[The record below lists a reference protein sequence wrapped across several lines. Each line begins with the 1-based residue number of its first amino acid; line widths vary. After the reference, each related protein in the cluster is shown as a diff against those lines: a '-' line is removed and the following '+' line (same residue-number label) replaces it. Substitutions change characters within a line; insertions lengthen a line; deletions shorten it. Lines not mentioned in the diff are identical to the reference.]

1 MPADSTIVAGVAVQ
15 TTRESVI
22 TLDGLAELVDVLRRR
37 GYLVVGPKLRDGAIV
52 YDELE
57 SADELP
63 AGWTEIHDPGSY
75 RVERREDEA
84 RFGFTVGPHSW
95 KQFLLPPRVRLWR
108 ARQNGEV
115 TDVEEEPP
123 PEKPFALFGVRSC
136 DLSAISIQ
144 DRVLTGGRY
153 VDRDY
158 AARREGIF
166 VVVVDCAEPG
176 RLCFCT
182 SMGTGPA
189 AESGYDLALTE
200 LLDGEHRFLV
210 RVGSERGAE
219 VIRDVPHEA
228 ASGPDNETAGAL
240 VETARSRMGR
250 ELDTDGLKE
259 GILANLEHPRW
270 DEVADRCLSCGNCTL
285 VCPTCFC
292 VGVEDSAD
300 LTGEVV
306 ERARVWN
313 SCFSLDH
320 AYMHGGSVR
329 ESGRSRYRQWLT
341 HKLATWHDQ
350 FGTSGCVGCGRCIAW
365 CPVGIDITEEAAAIR
380 NGKEGAS
387 DEGS

>member
-1 MPADSTIVAGVAVQ
+1 MQ

-22 TLDGLAELVDVLRRR
+22 TLDGLGELVDVLRGR
-37 GYLVVGPKLRDGAIV
+37 GYRVVGPTLRDGAIV
-52 YDELE
+52 YDELD
-57 SADELP
+57 SAGKLP
-63 AGWTEIHDPGSY
+63 AGWTEVHEPGAY
-75 RVERREDEA
+75 RVERRGDEA

-108 ARQNGEV
+108 ARRNGEV
-115 TDVEEEPP
+115 AEIEEEPP
-123 PEKPFALFGVRSC
+123 PDQPYAFFGVRSC
-136 DLSAISIQ
+136 DLSAIAIQ

-158 AARREGIF
+158 AARREGTF

-219 VIRDVPHEA
+219 VLRDVTHSESDA
-228 ASGPDNETAGAL
+228 ADQAAAVAL
-240 VETARSRMGR
+240 VEQARTSMGR
-250 ELDTDGLKE
+250 MLDTDGLKE
-259 GILANLEHPRW
+259 DILQNLEHPRW

-292 VGVEDSAD
+292 VGVEDTAD
-300 LTGEVV
+300 LTGETI
-306 ERARVWN
+306 ERERVWN

-329 ESGRSRYRQWLT
+329 QSGRSRYRQWMT

-380 NGKEGAS
+380 GQKGAGN
-387 DEGS
+387 ENT

>member
-1 MPADSTIVAGVAVQ
+1 VNVQ
-15 TTRESVI
+15 TTRDFAI
-22 TLDGLAELVDVLRRR
+22 TLDGLRELVAALRNR
-37 GYLVVGPKLRDGAIV
+37 GYQVIGPSLRDGAIV
-52 YDELE
+52 YDELG

-63 AGWTEIHDPGSY
+63 AGWTEIHEPGFY

-108 ARQNGEV
+108 ARRNGEE
-115 TDVEEEPP
+115 TELEEEPP
-123 PEKPFALFGVRSC
+123 PEKPFAFVGVRSC
-136 DLSAISIQ
+136 DLSAIAIQ

-210 RVGSERGAE
+210 RVGSERGAD
-219 VIRDVPHEA
+219 VIREIPHEA
-228 ASGPDNETAGAL
+228 ASGADNETAEAL
-240 VETARSRMGR
+240 VEQARTNMGR

-259 GILANLEHPRW
+259 DILANLEHPRW

-292 VGVEDSAD
+292 VGVEDTAD

-306 ERARVWN
+306 ERERVWN

-320 AYMHGGSVR
+320 SYVHGGAVR
-329 ESGRSRYRQWLT
+329 RSGRSRYRQWMT

>member
-1 MPADSTIVAGVAVQ
+1 MHM
-15 TTRESVI
+15 TRDIVI
-22 TLDGLAELVDVLRRR
+22 TLEGLGGLVGALRDR
-37 GYLVVGPKLRDGAIV
+37 GYQVVGPTLRDGAIV
-52 YDELE
+52 YDELD
-57 SADELP
+57 SADGLP
-63 AGWTEIHDPGSY
+63 AGWTEVHDPGAY
-75 RVERREDEA
+75 RVERRDDEA

-108 ARQNGEV
+108 ARRNGELS
-115 TDVEEEPP
+115 DVEEDSP
-123 PEKPFALFGVRSC
+123 PEKPFAFFGVRSC

-158 AARREGIF
+158 AGRREGIF

-210 RVGSERGAE
+210 RIGSERGAE
-219 VIRDVPHEA
+219 VMQDVPYTEA
-228 ASGPDNETAGAL
+228 SASDNDSADAL
-240 VETARSRMGR
+240 VETARASMGR
-250 ELDTDGLKE
+250 ELDTEGLKE
-259 GILANLEHPRW
+259 DVLANLEHPRW

-292 VGVEDSAD
+292 VGVEDTAD

-306 ERARVWN
+306 ERERVWN

-320 AYMHGGSVR
+320 SYVHGGSVR
-329 ESGRSRYRQWLT
+329 QSGRSRYRQWLT
-341 HKLATWHDQ
+341 HKLVTWHDQ

-380 NGKEGAS
+380 AGREGTS
-387 DEGS
+387 DEDS

>member
-1 MPADSTIVAGVAVQ
+1 VNVQ
-15 TTRESVI
+15 TTRDFVI
-22 TLDGLAELVDVLRRR
+22 TLDGLRELVAALRNR
-37 GYLVVGPKLRDGAIV
+37 GYQVVGPSLRDGAIV
-52 YDELE
+52 YDELG

-63 AGWTEIHDPGSY
+63 AGWTEIHEPGFY

-108 ARQNGEV
+108 ARRNGEV
-115 TDVEEEPP
+115 TELEEEPP
-123 PEKPFALFGVRSC
+123 PEKPFAFFGVRTC

-144 DRVLTGGRY
+144 DRVLMGGRY

-166 VVVVDCAEPG
+166 VVAVDCAEPG

-182 SMGTGPA
+182 SMGTGPD

-200 LLDGEHRFLV
+200 VLDGEHRFLV
-210 RVGSERGAE
+210 RIGSERGAD
-219 VIRDVPHEA
+219 VMRDVPHEA
-228 ASGPDNETAGAL
+228 ASAADNDTAEAL
-240 VETARSRMGR
+240 VERARTSMGR

-259 GILANLEHPRW
+259 DILANLEHPRW

>member
-1 MPADSTIVAGVAVQ
+1 VL
-15 TTRESVI
+15 TTRESII
-22 TLDGLAELVDVLRRR
+22 TLEGLGELVEVLRRR
-37 GYLVVGPKLRDGAIV
+37 GYQVVGPKLRDGAIV

-63 AGWTEIHDPGSY
+63 VGWTEIHDPGAY
-75 RVERREDEA
+75 RVERRDDEA

-108 ARQNGEV
+108 ARRNGEV
-115 TDVEEEPP
+115 TEIEEEPAP
-123 PEKPFALFGVRSC
+123 AKPYAFLGVRSC
-136 DLSAISIQ
+136 DLSAIAIQ

-158 AARREGIF
+158 AARREGTF

-182 SMGTGPA
+182 SMGTGPE
-189 AESGYDLALTE
+189 AESGFDLALME
-200 LLDGEHRFLV
+200 LLEGEHRFLV

-219 VIRDVPHEA
+219 VLRDVTHSASDPADQDA
-228 ASGPDNETAGAL
+228 AVAL
-240 VETARSRMGR
+240 VAEARQSMGR
-250 ELDTDGLKE
+250 TLDTEGLKE
-259 GILANLEHPRW
+259 DILQNLEHPRW

-292 VGVEDSAD
+292 VGVEDTAD
-300 LTGEVV
+300 LTGETI
-306 ERARVWN
+306 ERERVWN

-320 AYMHGGSVR
+320 AYMHGGTVR

-380 NGKEGAS
+380 ARQGAS
-387 DEGS
+387 DENS

>member
-1 MPADSTIVAGVAVQ
+1 MPADSTIAAGVALQ

-22 TLDGLAELVDVLRRR
+22 TLDGLGELVEVLRRR
-37 GYLVVGPKLRDGAIV
+37 GYVVVGPKLRDGAIV
-52 YDELE
+52 YDELD
-57 SADELP
+57 SAGDPP
-63 AGWTEIHDPGSY
+63 AGWTEVHDPGSY
-75 RVERREDEA
+75 RVERRDDEA

-108 ARQNGEV
+108 AGRNGEA
-115 TDVEEEPP
+115 TEIEEESPP
-123 PEKPFALFGVRSC
+123 DKPYAFFGVRSC
-136 DLSAISIQ
+136 DLSAIAIQ

-158 AARREGIF
+158 AARREGAF
-166 VVVVDCAEPG
+166 VVVADCAEPG

-210 RVGSERGAE
+210 RVGSALGAE
-219 VIRDVPHEA
+219 VLRDVTHSDSDPADQDA
-228 ASGPDNETAGAL
+228 AVAL
-240 VETARSRMGR
+240 VEHARHSMGR
-250 ELDTDGLKE
+250 TLDTEGLKE
-259 GILANLEHPRW
+259 DILENLEHPRW
-270 DEVADRCLSCGNCTL
+270 DEVAERCLSCGNCTL

-300 LTGEVV
+300 LTGETI
-306 ERARVWN
+306 ERERVWN

-320 AYMHGGSVR
+320 AYVHGGTVR
-329 ESGRSRYRQWLT
+329 QSGRSRYRQWMT

-380 NGKEGAS
+380 GQEVPNEDS
-387 DEGS
+387 